1 MINVAHQ
8 MRGSIR
14 CSPLGEHDKIKGKI
28 TFTINQKFLIYAL
41 LGFYPKMKVSKK
53 REEAFSMPFT
63 PRQTKGR
70 EKSFYKTLYLSEQL
84 IREVERIASEY
95 DTSFN
100 NVVVSMIEY
109 SLQNEGTNPGM
120 EEQHE
125 RTQAAPQ

>member
-1 MINVAHQ
+1 
-8 MRGSIR
+8 
-14 CSPLGEHDKIKGKI
+14 
-28 TFTINQKFLIYAL
+28 
-41 LGFYPKMKVSKK
+41 
-53 REEAFSMPFT
+53 MPFT

-70 EKSFYKTLYLSEQL
+70 KSPSTRPFICGTA

-125 RTQAAPQ
+125 RTQAAHQ

>member
-28 TFTINQKFLIYAL
+28 TFTINQK
-41 LGFYPKMKVSKK
+41 
-53 REEAFSMPFT
+53 
-63 PRQTKGR
+63 
-70 EKSFYKTLYLSEQL
+70 LSEQL

-125 RTQAAPQ
+125 RTQAAHQ

>member
-1 MINVAHQ
+1 

-41 LGFYPKMKVSKK
+41 LGFYPNMKVSKK

-70 EKSFYKTLYLSEQL
+70 EKSFYKTLYLAEQL

-109 SLQNEGTNPGM
+109 CLEDEANKNSAKE
-120 EEQHE
+120 
-125 RTQAAPQ
+125 

>member
-1 MINVAHQ
+1 
-8 MRGSIR
+8 
-14 CSPLGEHDKIKGKI
+14 
-28 TFTINQKFLIYAL
+28 
-41 LGFYPKMKVSKK
+41 
-53 REEAFSMPFT
+53 MPFT

-125 RTQAAPQ
+125 RTHAAHQ